1 MGAGGGNFHFISP
14 HRMVASAQF
23 TGLYRHNLDEK
34 GRLTVPKVWRD
45 AWPEGTTYL
54 ATPQPDGYIVVLPPD
69 GVAALRDKLQTMAM
83 GNAKAQAFIA
93 RFGSQTQSF
102 SYDAGGRVMLTEE
115 LKKHAGITD
124 KVVLVGTLGK
134 YQIYSPERWAKE
146 EEATA
151 GENFGAFMREL
162 NL

>member
-1 MGAGGGNFHFISP
+1 MGAMGGVSHFISP

-23 TGLYRHNLDEK
+23 TGLHRHNLDEK

-45 AWPEGTTYL
+45 VLPEGTTYL
-54 ATPQPDGYIVVLPPD
+54 ATPQPDGYIVVLPPE
-69 GVAALRDKLQTMAM
+69 GVAALREKIQALQM
-83 GNAKAQAFIA
+83 GNAKAQAFTA
-93 RFGSQTQSF
+93 RFFSQTQSF
-102 SYDAGGRVMLTEE
+102 SYDAGGRVMLSDE

-124 KVVLVGTLGK
+124 KVVLVGTLTK
-134 YQIYSPERWAKE
+134 YHIYSPERWAKE

-151 GENFGAFMREL
+151 GENFGSFMREL